1 MSVIQS
7 IRERYAK
14 WAVVAIALA
23 LLGFI
28 LTDYFQAKSRMG
40 GGQTTIGVVN
50 GKKIEYRDFQTRL
63 DASEAQAKARAEQ
76 MGQDYSESERHGA
89 NEALWERDVQK
100 IIMSSELD
108 KAGIEVGGKEL
119 TDYLY
124 TNPPADLR
132 QNFTDEQGNFNV
144 AGLQNM
150 INQMKRSTKQEERD
164 QLNLYLQ
171 DLEYQRKMEKYNS
184 LLTNSVY
191 YPKWYIEK
199 QNSESA
205 LMAKVSYVSRPYSS
219 ISDSAVTVTDKEI
232 EDYVSKHKEQYKQ
245 DESRNIEYVLFDA
258 AATAEDSA
266 AIKQGLEKLKPKF
279 ALDTLPA
286 TFLSGN
292 GSATP
297 YADQYLNKAQ
307 IQSAEVDSIIKAP
320 KGSVYGPFLQDHY
333 FVLAKMIDS
342 KIMPDSVK
350 ARHILIQTNN
360 PQEQKVLLDD
370 STAKKRIDSIYTAI
384 KGGASFDSLA
394 KKYSADGGSA
404 VKGGLLSNPQNPATN
419 YFTQGQMVPEFNDF
433 CFQGKIKETKIVKTV
448 FGYHLIEILDQ
459 KNPQPYYKIAFFS
472 KNISASKET
481 ERKASEEASKFSN
494 EAKDQKSFDAAIAK
508 SNGRY
513 KKLTAK
519 NIKPNDISIQEID
532 RTYMPIIGFGK
543 VISCRTLIKEIY
555 KADKGDV
562 LKQEKIGDPKIGNK
576 QIVAIVTDV
585 LKEGTQPAYIARVGT
600 PQSPGVES
608 ILKNQKKAEKIK
620 QELGKVTTLEAAAS
634 SFKDSITTID
644 SVRFSGAKSL
654 TDPKA
659 LGAVFNSAN
668 KGKVTEPID
677 GKDAV
682 YVLRVDDL
690 TTTSVLNMDLESQR
704 SGLTRQGRQVQ
715 AQNDPFMVIKKK
727 ATIRDNRRNFY

>member
-1 MSVIQS
+1 
-7 IRERYAK
+7 
-14 WAVVAIALA
+14 
-23 LLGFI
+23 
-28 LTDYFQAKSRMG
+28 
-40 GGQTTIGVVN
+40 
-50 GKKIEYRDFQTRL
+50 
-63 DASEAQAKARAEQ
+63 
-76 MGQDYSESERHGA
+76 
-89 NEALWERDVQK
+89 
-100 IIMSSELD
+100 
-108 KAGIEVGGKEL
+108 L

-164 QLNLYLQ
+164 QLNMYLA

-184 LLTNSVY
+184 ILTNSVY

-199 QNSESA
+199 QNGESA
-205 LMAKVSYVSRPYSS
+205 LMAKVSYVSRKYSS
-219 ISDSAVTVTDKEI
+219 ISDSAVTVSDKEI
-232 EDYVSKHKEQYKQ
+232 EDYVSKHKELYKQ
-245 DESRNIEYVLFDA
+245 DESRSIEYVLFDA

-266 AIKQGLEKLKPKF
+266 AIKQDLEKIKSDF
-279 ALDTLPA
+279 AKDTLA
-286 TFLSGN
+286 ARFLSGH
-292 GSATP
+292 GSASS

-307 IQSAEVDSIIKAP
+307 IQSAYVDSIIKTA
-320 KGSVYGPFLQDHY
+320 KDSVYGPFLQDHY

-342 KIMPDSVK
+342 KIMPDSVR
-350 ARHILIQTNN
+350 ARHILIPTTDPQT
-360 PQEQKVLLDD
+360 QKVILDD
-370 STAKKRIDSIYTAI
+370 STAKKKIDSIFLAI
-384 KGGASFDSLA
+384 KNGARFDSLA
-394 KKYSADGGSA
+394 KKYSSDGSA
-404 VKGGLLSNPQNPATN
+404 AKGGVLTNPQNSATE
-419 YFTQGQMVPEFNDF
+419 YFTQGQMVSEFNDF
-433 CFQGKIKETKIVKTV
+433 CFQGKKGEMKIVKTV

-472 KNISASKET
+472 KNITASKET

-508 SNGRY
+508 SNGKY

-519 NIKPNDISIQEID
+519 NIKPNDISLQEID
-532 RTYMPIIGFGK
+532 RAYMPIIGFGK

-600 PQSPGVES
+600 SQQSPSVEN

-620 QELGKVTTLEAAAS
+620 QELGKVTTLEAVAS
-634 SFKDSITTID
+634 SFKDSIVTID
-644 SVRFSGAKSL
+644 SVRYSGTKDL
-654 TDPKA
+654 TDPKV
-659 LGAVFNSAN
+659 LGAIFNSSN
-668 KGKVTEPID
+668 KGKVTEPIA
-677 GKDAV
+677 GTDAV

-690 TTTSVLNMDLESQR
+690 TTTSLLNTDIQMQR
-704 SGLTRQGRQVQ
+704 AALTRQGKQIQ
-715 AQNDPFMVIKKK
+715 AQNSPTMVIKKT
-727 ATIRDNRRNFY
+727 ATIRDNRKNFY